1 MNLANRITLARIGLI
16 PLFLLFYQTYPD
28 WMVAEAPVLRF
39 ANDYGAEV
47 AVLLFVLA
55 SATDK
60 LDGYVARKY
69 NQITNLGKLLDPL
82 ADKLLI
88 SAALIMLVQHHLIPS
103 WMAVIIIGREIIVT
117 GLRIVASAQGIALAA
132 DRYGKWK
139 LVLQVAA
146 VVIVMVNS
154 RMPLPSQ
161 LHGAIDYSV
170 MAAAVGMTV
179 FSGFNYFRSNLHR
192 LHLDNC

>member
-28 WMVAEAPVLRF
+28 WMVAEAPMLRF
-39 ANDYGAEV
+39 ANEHGAEV

-161 LHGAIDYSV
+161 LHGLIDYGV

-179 FSGFNYFRSNLHR
+179 YSGFNYFRSNLDR
-192 LHLDNC
+192 LHLDTC

>member
-1 MNLANRITLARIGLI
+1 M
-16 PLFLLFYQTYPD
+16 
-28 WMVAEAPVLRF
+28 
-39 ANDYGAEV
+39 
-47 AVLLFVLA
+47 
-55 SATDK
+55 
-60 LDGYVARKY
+60 
-69 NQITNLGKLLDPL
+69 
-82 ADKLLI
+82 LI

-161 LHGAIDYSV
+161 LHGTIDYSV

-179 FSGFNYFRSNLHR
+179 YSGFNYFRSNLHR
-192 LHLDNC
+192 LHLDNCYTR